1 MPPIFLITG
10 PPAAGKTTVSRAL
23 LRHFEFGLHIPVDDM
38 RTWVLSGLS
47 ESVQWTD
54 ETTRQ
59 FTLAEEAA
67 ADMARRYH
75 RAGFAV
81 AYDHCRNL
89 ARQDEIA
96 RLLDEE
102 KVVKVCLCPSLEA
115 NLHRNHTRTNKDFD
129 ARVLDDIIRGMNEAM
144 ATAAPE
150 GWLMLDTTEMTVE
163 ETVQAVLTHRRESS

>member
-10 PPAAGKTTVSRAL
+10 PPAAGKTTVSRAV
-23 LRHFEFGLHIPVDDM
+23 LRHFEFGLHLPVDEM

-47 ESVQWTD
+47 ESIAWTD

-67 ADMARRYH
+67 ADVARRYH
-75 RAGFAV
+75 GSGFAV

-96 RLLDEE
+96 RLLGVEN
-102 KVVKVCLCPSLEA
+102 VVKICLCPSLEE
-115 NLHRNHTRTNKDFD
+115 NLHRNRTRTNKDFD
-129 ARVLDDIIRGMNEAM
+129 ARVLDDIIRGMNAAM
-144 ATAAPE
+144 ATAAPK

-163 ETVQAVLTHRRESS
+163 ETVQAVLTYGREPS